1 MLHIAQVIRSP
12 ETFNKRQMICF
23 IWKGRRP
30 IRGILY
36 DSYWIA
42 CCVAD

>member
-12 ETFNKRQMICF
+12 ETFNKRHVICF

-30 IRGILY
+30 IRGIL
-36 DSYWIA
+36 
-42 CCVAD
+42 